1 MALPQTFRFD
11 IQSLYQQAF
20 GESRGRRY
28 DAGQL
33 NDTSPTKVE
42 GYQVD
47 AVDTEEGTE
56 FVEMRNAI
64 NDWTPRGQKVFMPMR
79 IGGIAMP
86 NEPTISFELSN
97 NIVETK
103 LVGSKRKGT
112 VKELISE
119 DDDVMVIR
127 GICFNFDSPKVYPE
141 DMVKAIKDLK
151 TRKESLLIES
161 ALTSL
166 LGIERIVIRKVLFPD
181 VIGGQNYQPYEIQ
194 CVSDESFELEIE

>member
-1 MALPQTFRFD
+1 MATYRFD

-20 GESRGRRY
+20 GELRGNRY

-33 NDTSPTKVE
+33 NSNSPNKAE
-42 GYQVD
+42 GYEVG
-47 AVDTEEGTE
+47 AIDTEEGTE

-64 NDWTPRGQKVFMPMR
+64 NDWTPRGQKIFMPMR
-79 IGGIAMP
+79 IGGVAMP
-86 NEPTISFELSN
+86 NEPTISFELGN
-97 NIVETK
+97 DIVETK

-119 DDDVMVIR
+119 EDDIMVIR

-141 DMVKAIKDLK
+141 DEVKRIRDLRS
-151 TRKESLLIES
+151 RKESLLIES

-166 LGIERIVIRKVLFPD
+166 LGIERIVIKRVIFPD

-194 CVSDESFELEIE
+194 CVSDESFDIEIE